1 MDGMAQIGIP
11 AVPLTAGWAGGAAQF
26 VFPLFGGRPVF
37 LHWGAIALLILAF
50 AAGAILAFAA
60 GALLRRIYP
69 RAGIRKRSGESTEAE
84 LSMLRAVVANLP
96 DPIYVKDSQSRFLL
110 ANQAAANNNA
120 GVGAATGADL
130 IEKSDFDFFPREL
143 AEIFFEDEQN
153 VMHSG
158 LPLVSK
164 EEQIKNSDGRTRCI
178 LSTKVPLLDSAGEVI
193 GLIGIGRDITALKE
207 TEAELRKTRK
217 ELEFK
222 AEHDCLTTLF
232 NRGAILEMLARELN
246 RSVRKKCPTAVLLG
260 DLDHFKDVND
270 VHGHPIGDEVLR
282 EAARRLLGSVRN
294 YDFVGRYGG
303 EEFLVVLPNCA
314 TTDALA
320 RAEQLR
326 ETMAATPISTLCGPI
341 SITISIGVL
350 VTQEGGDSTI
360 DDILREVDAALY
372 AAKAAG
378 RNRCRLAV
386 PPLSDRVGV

>member
-1 MDGMAQIGIP
+1 MEGIAQFGISG
-11 AVPLTAGWAGGAAQF
+11 VTLTAGWAGVALF
-26 VFPLFGGRPVF
+26 VV
-37 LHWGAIALLILAF
+37 LIC
-50 AAGAILAFAA
+50 LAFAA
-60 GALLRRIYP
+60 GALSIGLYR
-69 RAGIRKRSGESTEAE
+69 RAGFRKRSGESAEAE
-84 LSMLRAVVANLP
+84 LSMLRTVVANLP

-110 ANQAAANNNA
+110 ANQATAYNM
-120 GVGAATGADL
+120 GTVAATGADL
-130 IEKSDFDFFPREL
+130 LGKTDFDFFPKEL

-164 EEQIKNSDGRTRCI
+164 EEQITDSDGRTRFV
-178 LSTKVPLLDSAGEVI
+178 LSTKVPLLDASGNVI
-193 GLIGIGRDITALKE
+193 GLIGVGRNITKLKE
-207 TEAELRKTRK
+207 IEAELRKARK

-222 AEHDCLTTLF
+222 AEHDYLTTLF
-232 NRGAILEMLARELN
+232 NRGAVLEMLERELK
-246 RSVRKKCPTAVLLG
+246 RSVRGKSPTAVLLG
-260 DLDHFKDVND
+260 DLDHFKEVND
-270 VHGHPIGDEVLR
+270 AHGHPIGDEVLR

-314 TTDALA
+314 ATDALA

-326 ETMAATPISTLCGPI
+326 EAIAATPISTACGPI

-350 VTQEGGDSTI
+350 VSQEWGHPTI

-372 AAKAAG
+372 AAKDAG

-386 PPLSDRVGV
+386 PPLSDRVGNEEPSLAG

>member
-1 MDGMAQIGIP
+1 MWMDGMAQIGIP

-178 LSTKVPLLDSAGEVI
+178 LSTKVPLLDSAGSWSSR
-193 GLIGIGRDITALKE
+193 LSTTA
-207 TEAELRKTRK
+207 
-217 ELEFK
+217 
-222 AEHDCLTTLF
+222 
-232 NRGAILEMLARELN
+232 
-246 RSVRKKCPTAVLLG
+246 
-260 DLDHFKDVND
+260 
-270 VHGHPIGDEVLR
+270 
-282 EAARRLLGSVRN
+282 
-294 YDFVGRYGG
+294 
-303 EEFLVVLPNCA
+303 
-314 TTDALA
+314 
-320 RAEQLR
+320 
-326 ETMAATPISTLCGPI
+326 
-341 SITISIGVL
+341 
-350 VTQEGGDSTI
+350 
-360 DDILREVDAALY
+360 
-372 AAKAAG
+372 
-378 RNRCRLAV
+378 
-386 PPLSDRVGV
+386 